1 MIFSQI
7 FETINTGLVVLDKEM
22 TVRHWNRWMALH
34 SQIDKEEIVGKNLFE
49 LFPELDRPHFQ
60 RNCRSVLAF
69 GHFCFFSQKLHK
81 YLFPMPPAGSL
92 AEEFDYMQQS
102 CSMGPLRNAEGQI
115 EFLYLSVQ
123 DVSEVVSY
131 QKKLVRMNQTDPL
144 TGVYNRNFME
154 SQLEKEVVRC
164 QRFKHDLS
172 LLMID
177 VDLFKNVNDSYG
189 HQCGDFALKEMT
201 QRISAKIRQTDFL
214 IRYGGDEFCC
224 LLTETAPDKAIKVA
238 QLLRRQICDSP
249 FLFKDITF
257 NVTISIGVAGFDEKD
272 IDVESLLRKADS
284 ALYLAKQ
291 SGRNTVVDTFS

>member
-1 MIFSQI
+1 VIFSQI

-22 TVRHWNRWMALH
+22 CVRHWNRWMALH
-34 SQIDKEEIVGKNLFE
+34 SQIDSSEIVGKNLFDF
-49 LFPELDRPHFQ
+49 FPELNRPHFI

-92 AEEFDYMQQS
+92 AEEFDHMQQS
-102 CSMGPLRNAEGQI
+102 CSMGPLRNEDGEI
-115 EFLYLSVQ
+115 ESLYLSVQ

-154 SQLEKEVVRC
+154 SQLAKEVVRC
-164 QRFKHDLS
+164 QRFGHELS

-177 VDLFKNVNDSYG
+177 VDLFKNVNDNFG
-189 HQCGDFALKEMT
+189 HQCGDYALKEIT
-201 QRISAKIRQTDFL
+201 RRISAKIRQTDFL

-224 LLTETAPDKAIKVA
+224 LLTETAPAQSLKVA
-238 QLLRRQICDSP
+238 ELLRQQICDTP
-249 FLFKDITF
+249 FLFKEHEF
-257 NVTISIGVAGFDEKD
+257 SSTISIGVAGFDKND
-272 IDVESLLRKADS
+272 VDVESLLRKADS
-284 ALYLAKQ
+284 ALYQAKQ
-291 SGRNTVVDTFS
+291 SGRNTVVNTVS